1 MPSIVNHVF
10 WRCSCLTSI
19 TIPNSVTSIGDG
31 AFYGC
36 SGLTSITIPNSVTS
50 IGESAFYGCSGLT
63 SVTIPNSVTSI
74 GDMAFYGCT
83 GITQTIIVNDMF
95 FFLPKGYEGHY
106 SIPENIST
114 IVGGA
119 FAYCSS
125 LTSVTIPNS
134 VTTIGESAFERC
146 TGLTSVT
153 IPNSVTSIGKSAFQ
167 SCNSLT
173 SVTIPN
179 SVTSIGES
187 AFYGCSGLTSVT
199 IPNSVTSIG
208 KNAFLLNNSIEK
220 LYYDCTVDPS
230 IYSSALKELYIGDNI
245 SIVYDFFKDNNLSKI
260 VLGKKVTHIRA
271 QAFYNSH
278 IEEFTITGE
287 EPPYLY
293 PNVFGTQDL
302 SKATLYVPE
311 SKTGY
316 YQTTEPWSK
325 FGKILRLSGDTPEGP
340 QKCATPSISYSDGKR
355 RSLNFP
361 WQAPEVLTK
370 RWCNMIQDRTNFCTF
385 APMKKEPTTI
395 NKDFI
400 ISFFLPDG
408 MTDWFEIVGM
418 REKPN
423 GGTAQADVLYSSVL
437 HIYLDERDN
446 RIGDQLG
453 LKPNGFTEAT
463 VIKDYPIRN
472 RKVLLHVRRRRYLD
486 ADGRNIILNQYPLTA
501 DGTKL
506 SVEFGLF
513 FKDGDGQ
520 PSVDG
525 SVIGKILSY

>member
-1 MPSIVNHVF
+1 MKIKLLYLVVAIIALSACHNKTDRAIDYRDSI
-10 WRCSCLTSI
+10 RT
-19 TIPNSVTSIGDG
+19 
-31 AFYGC
+31 
-36 SGLTSITIPNSVTS
+36 
-50 IGESAFYGCSGLT
+50 
-63 SVTIPNSVTSI
+63 
-74 GDMAFYGCT
+74 MA
-83 GITQTIIVNDMF
+83 VNDTVVT
-95 FFLPKGYEGHY
+95 YEGDTVVHAP
-106 SIPENIST
+106 I
-114 IVGGA
+114 
-119 FAYCSS
+119 AYY
-125 LTSVTIPNS
+125 N
-134 VTTIGESAFERC
+134 F
-146 TGLTSVT
+146 
-153 IPNSVTSIGKSAFQ
+153 
-167 SCNSLT
+167 
-173 SVTIPN
+173 
-179 SVTSIGES
+179 
-187 AFYGCSGLTSVT
+187 
-199 IPNSVTSIG
+199 
-208 KNAFLLNNSIEK
+208 
-220 LYYDCTVDPS
+220 
-230 IYSSALKELYIGDNI
+230 DNI
-245 SIVYDFFKDNNLSKI
+245 KNLETFFD
-260 VLGKKVTHIRA
+260 
-271 QAFYNSH
+271 
-278 IEEFTITGE
+278 
-287 EPPYLY
+287 
-293 PNVFGTQDL
+293 
-302 SKATLYVPE
+302 
-311 SKTGY
+311 
-316 YQTTEPWSK
+316 
-325 FGKILRLSGDTPEGP
+325 
-340 QKCATPSISYSDGKR
+340 SISSKHPLHFWLPEETTLNEDMKEW

-418 REKPN
+418 REEPN

-513 FKDGDGQ
+513 LKDGVGQ